1 MRSVTSESISYSTFV
16 VSPLRVLSVL
26 RITLHIARIDKLLR
40 HFKFDKA
47 FLSCGAFDTSQIYE
61 YDLEEAL
68 VSNMMI
74 KQSAKTIL
82 LADSTKQ
89 DSKDSFV
96 INKFKEID
104 YIITDYTKPEE
115 VIFLITP
122 LALLLWVLLPILQYL
137 YLSYLQ
143 SYTCKRVHLL
153 VLLRYVRDCFRSLL
167 HYKKF

>member
-1 MRSVTSESISYSTFV
+1 MVRG
-16 VSPLRVLSVL
+16 
-26 RITLHIARIDKLLR
+26 TLTNKLLR

-122 LALLLWVLLPILQYL
+122 LALL
-137 YLSYLQ
+137 
-143 SYTCKRVHLL
+143 H
-153 VLLRYVRDCFRSLL
+153 
-167 HYKKF
+167 